1 MSSAPTNKL
10 SSKLEQLQGT
20 LGYHFSDV
28 SLLEQALTHK
38 SHGKPHNERLEF
50 IGDAVLGYLIGV
62 MLYRRDVNLRE
73 DALTLMRAKL
83 VRGTSLAAMAR
94 SINLQPHLLLGSGER
109 KSGGRERDSI
119 LADAFEAVIGAVHED
134 GGIEA
139 SQGVVERLFG
149 EAVAT
154 LDADELK
161 DPKTRLQEVLQGNGL
176 SLPDYEVSDV
186 SGADHA
192 RRYTVVCS
200 LATGVSGRATASSRR
215 AAEQAA
221 ALAVLE
227 QLEAND
233 ER

>member
-1 MSSAPTNKL
+1 MSSAPTSKL
-10 SSKLEQLQGT
+10 SSKLEPLQRT
-20 LGYHFSDV
+20 LGYQFTDV
-28 SLLEQALTHK
+28 GLLEQALTHK
-38 SHGKPHNERLEF
+38 SHGKQNNERLEF
-50 IGDAVLGYLIGV
+50 IGDAVLGYLVGV
-62 MLYRRDVNLRE
+62 MLYRRDADLRE

-94 SINLQPHLLLGSGER
+94 SLNLQTQLLLGSGER

-139 SQGVVERLFG
+139 CRAVVERLFS
-149 EAVAT
+149 EAVAA
-154 LDADELK
+154 LDADDLK
-161 DPKTRLQEVLQGNGL
+161 DPKTRLQEVLQGDGQP
-176 SLPDYEVSDV
+176 LPDYEVSDV

-192 RRYTVVCS
+192 RQYTVTCL
-200 LATGVSGRATASSRR
+200 LANGVSGRATASSRR

-221 ALAVLE
+221 ALDVLA
-227 QLEAND
+227 QMEAID